1 MSKKA
6 RTQINADQMA
16 LPVPGVNHQAG
27 TFDALEP
34 LNRMQAIYM
43 QAIKSDPV
51 VICTGVLGSSKT
63 YIPTVI
69 AADLLRDKKIQKILI
84 ARPTEG
90 KAKSTGYNKGSLNEK
105 LSGWCTPVLATLK
118 KRLGTGNVEAY
129 LANGRIEL
137 LSLEQVKGRTEDD
150 TFIIIDEAED
160 LDPDVAKSLVTRHG
174 QNTTLVI
181 AGDIAQKDI
190 RSYSGLDILL
200 KVAPL
205 CPGLRYSHIDFD
217 SWDYCVRGEE
227 AKAWGQGFEIFEQ
240 RCADERAN
248 R

>member
-27 TFDALEP
+27 TFDRLEP
-34 LNRMQAIYM
+34 LNKMQAIYM
-43 QAIKSDPV
+43 QAIMSDKV
-51 VICTGVLGSSKT
+51 IICTGVLGSSKT
-63 YIPTVI
+63 YIPTI
-69 AADLLRDKKIQKILI
+69 MAADLLRDKRIQKILI

-105 LSGWCTPVLATLK
+105 LSGWCAPVLNTLI
-118 KRLGTGNVEAY
+118 KRLGKGNVEAY
-129 LANGRIEL
+129 LANGRIEM

-160 LDPDVAKSLVTRHG
+160 LDPKVAKSLVTRHG
-174 QNTTLVI
+174 QNSTMVI

-190 RSYSGLDILL
+190 ISFSGLDVLL
-200 KVAPL
+200 KVAPM

-217 SWDYCVRGEE
+217 SWDYCVRSDE
-227 AKAWGQGFEIFEQ
+227 AKAWGMGFELFEQ
-240 RCADERAN
+240 GLTH
-248 R
+248 

>member
-6 RTQINADQMA
+6 RTQENAAQIA

-27 TFDALEP
+27 TFDRLEP
-34 LNRMQAIYM
+34 LNKMQAIYM
-43 QAIKSDPV
+43 QAIMSDKV
-51 VICTGVLGSSKT
+51 IICTGVLGSSKT
-63 YIPTVI
+63 YIPTMM

-90 KAKSTGYNKGSLNEK
+90 KAKTTGYNKGSLNEK
-105 LSGWCTPVLATLK
+105 LAGWCTPVLATLK

-129 LANGRIEL
+129 LANGRIEM

-160 LDPDVAKSLVTRHG
+160 LDPAVAKSLVTRHG
-174 QNTTLVI
+174 LNTTIVI

-190 RSYSGLDILL
+190 KSFSGLDILL

-205 CPGLRYSHIDFD
+205 CPGLRYSHIDFN
-217 SWDYCVRGEE
+217 SWDYCVRSDE
-227 AKAWGQGFEIFEQ
+227 AKAWGQGFEEFE
-240 RCADERAN
+240 RLCKEEREG
-248 R
+248 

>member
-1 MSKKA
+1 MSKKQ
-6 RTQINADQMA
+6 RQQQNADQIA

-27 TFDALEP
+27 TFDKLEP
-34 LNRMQAIYM
+34 LNHMQGVYI

-51 VICTGVLGSSKT
+51 IICTGVLGSSKT
-63 YIPTVI
+63 YIPTMM

-90 KAKSTGYNKGSLNEK
+90 KAMSTGYYKGSKNEK
-105 LSGWCTPVLATLK
+105 LEGWCTPILTTLK

-129 LANGRIEL
+129 LANGRIEM

-160 LDPDVAKSLVTRHG
+160 LDPSVAKSLVTRHG

-190 RSYSGLDILL
+190 KSFSGLDILL

-205 CPGLRYSHIDFD
+205 CPGLRYSHIDFND
-217 SWDYCVRGEE
+217 WEYCVRGPE
-227 AKAWGQGFEIFEQ
+227 AKSWGQGFEEFD
-240 RCADERAN
+240 RLCALERK
-248 R
+248 